1 MADTMFQPM
10 SKDQLA
16 ALLEQQVKTS
26 VGYYDSKLSKEREKC
41 LDYYNAVLPNPH
53 HQGNSKYVSMDVY
66 DAVESAKAFLLE
78 TFAAGR
84 RIVGF
89 DPMGPD
95 DVEQAKVATDY
106 CDYVV
111 FSQNDGYNVFHD
123 VIWDGLMAR
132 VGVAKVYWEDC
143 DREIEEEFSNLGPEE
158 LNILIQQY
166 GEDVDYELDEDTG
179 LYEGTIKRLEDLSQV
194 KIDVLPPEEFLI
206 NPQAKDIETAA
217 FVAHRTRK
225 THAELIAMG
234 YDKKKVEK
242 IGANSSE
249 LDLTMHPEV
258 LARFES
264 IGADRL
270 NLNGDLQQQ
279 TRYVIL
285 YECYLNLD
293 MEGDG
298 TTKLYKVVKAGNTIL
313 EMEEVDHKPFVA
325 FRPLATPHSFYG
337 SNYASRVIPTQNAR
351 TVLTRSILDHT
362 IITNNPRYMVVKG
375 ALTNPREM
383 LENRLGGLVNVTR
396 PDGIA
401 PLPQAS
407 LNPFVFQTI
416 QLLDDDKEETTGVS
430 KLSQGLNK
438 DAVSQQNSQAMVE
451 NLVSLSQQRQ
461 KIIARNFANQFVK
474 PLYLLVY
481 QLVNSNE
488 KREKIIKVAGQFVR
502 VTPADWKERT
512 DATVELRLGYGEQ
525 EREAQK
531 YLQYHALMSQ
541 DPTLQPLYNP
551 KNKYNLLKTVLEKGG
566 VPNVS
571 DFLTDPATLPP
582 PQPSPQEVMAMQQAQ
597 KQMELQERQV
607 EVAEAKTRIQG
618 QVEQMALQLQD
629 MKQKLE
635 NMAKQRDLDIKE
647 FDVMHKAQIAER
659 EIDAAERTP
668 PEDQR
673 AIFSPNA

>member
-26 VGYYDSKLSKEREKC
+26 VGFYDSKLSKERERC
-41 LDYYNAVLPNPH
+41 LDYYNAVLPKPH

-66 DAVESAKAFLLE
+66 DAVESAKAYLLE

-95 DVEQAKVATDY
+95 DVEQSKVATDY

-111 FSQNDGYNVFHD
+111 FTQNNGYEIFHD
-123 VIWDGLMAR
+123 AIWDGLMAR

-143 DREIEEEFSNLGPEE
+143 DQEVEEEFSNLTADE
-158 LNILIQQY
+158 LMILQQQY
-166 GEDVDYELDEDTG
+166 EDIEFELDEDTG
-179 LYEGTIKRLEDLSQV
+179 LYEGTIKRLDDKSQV
-194 KIDVLPPEEFLI
+194 KIDNLPPEEFLI
-206 NPQAKDIETAA
+206 NPQASSIETAS

-225 THAELIAMG
+225 THAELIEMG
-234 YDKKKVEK
+234 YDKKTVAK

-270 NLNGDLQQQ
+270 NLNGELQQQ

-285 YECYLNLD
+285 YECYLHLD
-293 MEGDG
+293 MEGTG
-298 TTKLYKVVKAGNTIL
+298 STKLYKVVKAGNTIL
-313 EMEEVDHKPFVA
+313 EMDEVDHKPFVA

-337 SNYASRVIPTQNAR
+337 SNFAARVIPTQNAR

-362 IITNNPRYMVVKG
+362 LITNNPRMMVVKG
-375 ALTNPREM
+375 ALTNPREL

-474 PLYLLVY
+474 PLYLLIY

-488 KREKIIKVAGQFVR
+488 KREKIVKVAGQFVR

-541 DPTLQPLYNP
+541 DPTLQPLYAPN
-551 KNKYNLLKTVLEKGG
+551 NKYNLLKTVLEKGG

-571 DFLTDPATLPP
+571 DFLTDPSTLPP
-582 PQPSPQEVMAMQQAQ
+582 PQPSPQEIMAMEQQK

-607 EVAEAKTRIQG
+607 EVAEAKIQLQG
-618 QVEQMALQLQD
+618 QIEQMAIQLQG
-629 MKQKLE
+629 MKQEME
-635 NMAKQRDLDIKE
+635 NMAKQRDLDIKA
-647 FDVMHKAQIAER
+647 FDVAHKAQIAER
-659 EIDAAERTP
+659 EITAAESLP
-668 PEDQR
+668 PEDSR
-673 AIFSPNA
+673 GIFSPNA